1 MVFHIY
7 EVNST
12 SVFGVFLLN
21 EYQSKTY
28 IIYLYDD
35 IIEFIVFQ
43 TKFKYLTFH
52 EFKYLASPIK
62 RLQILE
68 R

>member
-12 SVFGVFLLN
+12 SFVGVFLLN

-28 IIYLYDD
+28 GIHLYDD
-35 IIEFIVFQ
+35 VIEFILFQ
-43 TKFKYLTFH
+43 PKFKYLTFQ

-62 RLQILE
+62 GCKS
-68 R
+68 